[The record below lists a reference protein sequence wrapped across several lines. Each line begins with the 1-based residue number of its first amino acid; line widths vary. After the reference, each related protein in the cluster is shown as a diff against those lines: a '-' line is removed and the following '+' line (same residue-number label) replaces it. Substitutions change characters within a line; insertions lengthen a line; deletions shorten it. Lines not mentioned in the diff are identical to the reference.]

1 MTKAIQIKKVGDPSV
16 MEWSDVTVK
25 KDGPKKGEVRIKNT
39 AIGVNFIDTY
49 HRSGV
54 YPVAL
59 PCVLG
64 LEGVGIIEGVGDVGG
79 QFDVGDRVGYT
90 SAPLGAYSEIRDYP
104 SDKIFKI
111 PDFIK
116 SEDAAAILLK
126 GMTVEYLFNRVYKI
140 KKGEFFLFHAAAG
153 GVGLVACQW
162 ARAVG
167 AKMIGT
173 VGNKEKGVLAKE
185 YGCEHVINYNEED
198 VVSKVMDITEG
209 RGVPV
214 VYDGVGKNTFEITL
228 ACLDAFGLFVSFGQ
242 SSGMIGVVNLHSVFA
257 PKNLFYT
264 RPSLLVYNKTQKDV
278 EKSSG
283 LLFGMIKDKKIKI
296 YINKK
301 YDLKNAKEAHIDL
314 QARKT
319 VGSLVLIP

>member
-16 MEWSDVTVK
+16 MEWSDVPFK

-64 LEGVGIIEGVGDVGG
+64 LEGVGIIEKVGDVGG
-79 QFDVGDRVGYT
+79 QFNVGDRVGYA
-90 SAPLGAYSEIRDYP
+90 SAPLGAYSETRDYP

-116 SEDAAAILLK
+116 SEEAAAILLK
-126 GMTVEYLFNRVYKI
+126 GMTVEYLFNRVYKL

-167 AKMIGT
+167 ARMIGT
-173 VGNKEKGVLAKE
+173 VGNKEKGLLAKE
-185 YGCEHVINYNEED
+185 YGCEYVINYNEED
-198 VVSKVMDITEG
+198 VVSRVMDITEG
-209 RGVPV
+209 SGVPV

-228 ACLDAFGLFVSFGQ
+228 ACLDDFGLFVSFGQ
-242 SSGMIGVVNLHSVFA
+242 SSGMIGAVNLHSVFA

-264 RPSLLVYNKTQKDV
+264 RPSLLVYNKTQKDI
-278 EKSSG
+278 ERSSG

-301 YDLKNAKEAHIDL
+301 YDLKNAREAHIDL

-319 VGSLVLIP
+319 VGSLILIP